1 MTTLLPVDRDEPDSA
16 STPSMSPSTLDLLVL
31 TFNCA
36 KNLINPGVFATHLA
50 SAFGHN
56 APGLPDLVVFSL
68 QEIAPLSQAFIG
80 DYFLHPYVARFDEA
94 INRAAALWR
103 DGGADE
109 RQRPQDDVLRTHTE
123 EGVNTDGPY
132 VLVRAHNVGY
142 TAILLFAKDPARV
155 RDLQEA
161 EVGFGAAEMGNKG
174 AVGLRVLYDAAGKE
188 GDETQS
194 TELTFVATHLAAME
208 WNLPRRNANWA
219 AIMRGLT
226 FDNPEAVVERMR
238 SREGTSSDVGGSS
251 GEDEEEN
258 GERQHLLHE
267 EYSRRHRQLW
277 DEHYQLHLE
286 LQRQLHD
293 ISVFKPSSHLFVA
306 GDLNYRISTVSP
318 PPDAAFPSLDPAS
331 EHYYP
336 TFFPLD
342 QLTREREAGRTMH
355 GLTEHEVRFPPTYKY
370 DIEGGHHD
378 GDDGPGPDAV
388 PWTFAPH
395 RYPSWTDRVLYLDLP
410 PWVKADR
417 AAPQMRVRGYDAL
430 PVVRT
435 SDHRPVFLRVDVPL
449 IPPSQLAPPQTQ
461 SPLKG
466 ELDEDGVA
474 TPTAALL
481 AVDPRMRLP
490 VEIDPEAWERRKAA
504 RQKERLVGWSMFL
517 WSTREGALVLTALL
531 VASVGGYWL
540 YKSF

>member
-1 MTTLLPVDRDEPDSA
+1 MTTLLPVDRDDEPDSA
-16 STPSMSPSTLDLLVL
+16 STSSMSPSTLDLLVL

-56 APGLPDLVVFSL
+56 ATELPDLVVFSL

-80 DYFLHPYVARFDEA
+80 DYFLNPYVARFDEA
-94 INRAAALWR
+94 INLAAALQQQPQQ
-103 DGGADE
+103 DVVSVTPTEGGTSNE
-109 RQRPQDDVLRTHTE
+109 RRYTLA
-123 EGVNTDGPY
+123 
-132 VLVRAHNVGY
+132 RAHNVGY
-142 TAILLFAKDPARV
+142 TAILLFARDPARI

-174 AVGLRVLYDAAGKE
+174 AVGLRALYDAGKE
-188 GDETQS
+188 GDEAQT

-226 FDNPEAVVERMR
+226 FDNPEAVVQRMR
-238 SREGTSSDVGGSS
+238 GREGTSSSSSAAAAAAAAGSS
-251 GEDEEEN
+251 SEDEADDEGQGEES
-258 GERQHLLHE
+258 ERHRLLHDHHH
-267 EYSRRHRQLW
+267 RR
-277 DEHYQLHLE
+277 HLE

-318 PPDAAFPSLDPAS
+318 EPNAAFPSLDPAS

-342 QLTREREAGRTMH
+342 QLTRERAAGRTMH

-370 DIEGGHHD
+370 DIQGGHHD
-378 GDDGPGPDAV
+378 GGDDEDDDAPV

-410 PWVKADR
+410 PWVKTGDGDATPR
-417 AAPQMRVRGYDAL
+417 MRVRGYDAL

-435 SDHRPVFLRVDVPL
+435 SDHRAVFLRVDVPL
-449 IPPSQLAPPQTQ
+449 IPPSRLAPPETR
-461 SPLKG
+461 SPVRG
-466 ELDEDGVA
+466 SEDSADADA
-474 TPTAALL
+474 TVRAT
-481 AVDPRMRLP
+481 DPRVRLP

-504 RQKERLVGWSMFL
+504 RQKEKLLGWSMFL
-517 WSTREGALVLTALL
+517 WSTREGALVLATLL
-531 VASVGGYWL
+531 VAGVGGYWM
-540 YKSF
+540 YKWA